1 MLPDMVDHI
10 ETRRLCSPSNSVL
23 ECVAA
28 VIHVSIAANIAWLLE
43 RYVSLQLYG
52 DAKLSTTGG
61 FVLPLAIVLDDAL
74 AGM

>member
-10 ETRRLCSPSNSVL
+10 ETRRLWSRSESGL
-23 ECVAA
+23 ECVGA
-28 VIHVSIAANIAWLLE
+28 VIHVSITEKTEWLLE

-52 DAKLSTTGG
+52 DAKQSTTGG